1 MTSRNELRVWF
12 ERGVSR
18 KAAYMLICD
27 TFKVGHFPIYVD
39 HSSALRAVVN
49 RYNDTPMTR
58 VVEVY
63 DLQADMEDQMQE
75 TLTWRMPASASV
87 KLPAVFQ
94 ARRSQE
100 RRQMHVSVLYDRRLH
115 QERRSQ
121 GF

>member
-1 MTSRNELRVWF
+1 VTSRHQLMGWF

-39 HSSALRAVVN
+39 HSSALRAIIN

-63 DLQADMEDQMQE
+63 DLNAAMEEQLLE
-75 TLTWRMPASASV
+75 TVTWRMPPV
-87 KLPAVFQ
+87 INVQLPTVFQ

-100 RRQMHVSVLYDRRLH
+100 RRQIHVTVLYDRRLH
-115 QERRSQ
+115 RERRNQ
-121 GF
+121 EL